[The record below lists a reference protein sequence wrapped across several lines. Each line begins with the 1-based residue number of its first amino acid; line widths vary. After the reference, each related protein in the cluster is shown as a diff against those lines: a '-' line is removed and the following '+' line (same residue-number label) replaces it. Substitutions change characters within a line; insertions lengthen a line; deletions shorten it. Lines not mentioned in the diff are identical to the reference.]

1 MDPEKKPAAGG
12 STQQERRIPNTD
24 MQPEDAGTSRSGNE
38 DDDAR
43 AAATES
49 ATRQTSK
56 TEQESGGDHRKSGG
70 DRRDEG
76 GERR

>member
-1 MDPEKKPAAGG
+1 MDPEKSPAA
-12 STQQERRIPNTD
+12 TQPPQQERRTPNTD
-24 MQPEDAGTSRSGNE
+24 MQAEDAGTSRSGNE

-56 TEQESGGDHRKSGG
+56 TDTESGG
-70 DRRDEG
+70 EG
-76 GERR
+76 R

>member
-1 MDPEKKPAAGG
+1 MDPEKKPAANQPP
-12 STQQERRIPNTD
+12 QQERRIPNTD
-24 MQPEDAGTSRSGNE
+24 MQAEDAGTSRSGNE

-56 TEQESGGDHRKSGG
+56 TDTESGG
-70 DRRDEG
+70 EG
-76 GERR
+76 R

>member
-1 MDPEKKPAAGG
+1 MDPEQKPAAN
-12 STQQERRIPNTD
+12 QPPPQERIPNTD

-49 ATRQTSK
+49 ATKQTSK
-56 TEQESGGDHRKSGG
+56 TDTESGGKGR
-70 DRRDEG
+70 
-76 GERR
+76 

>member
-1 MDPEKKPAAGG
+1 MDPEQKKPAANQPP
-12 STQQERRIPNTD
+12 QQERRIPNTD

-49 ATRQTSK
+49 AAKQTSK
-56 TEQESGGDHRKSGG
+56 TDTESGGKGR
-70 DRRDEG
+70 
-76 GERR
+76 

>member
-1 MDPEKKPAAGG
+1 MDPENKPAAGG
-12 STQQERRIPNTD
+12 TPQQERRIPNTD

-49 ATRQTSK
+49 ATKQTSK
-56 TEQESGGDHRKSGG
+56 TDTESGGK
-70 DRRDEG
+70 DR
-76 GERR
+76 

>member
-12 STQQERRIPNTD
+12 QPPQERRTPNSD

-43 AAATES
+43 ASATES
-49 ATRQTSK
+49 ATRQTGK
-56 TEQESGGDHRKSGG
+56 TDAES
-70 DRRDEG
+70 